1 MPIGSVNDV
10 VPMALDGL
18 VLRQQVIAQNIANLN
33 TPGYAPLRVDF
44 EGALRD
50 VASGAR
56 DGGSSVRVTPDVR
69 QPMPDGK
76 VAGAEL
82 SHQVSMLA
90 DTVLRYQ
97 TLIKGVN
104 KQLAIMQLAVSDGRR

>member
-1 MPIGSVNDV
+1 MQIGSVGEV
-10 VPMALDGL
+10 VPLALDGL
-18 VLRQQVIAQNIANLN
+18 VARQQVIAQNIANLN
-33 TPGYAPLRVDF
+33 TPGYTPMRVEFESALQSVAAGAGDGANAVRIKPDLRQAAPT
-44 EGALRD
+44 GQA
-50 VASGAR
+50 A
-56 DGGSSVRVTPDVR
+56 
-69 QPMPDGK
+69 Q
-76 VAGAEL
+76 AEL